1 MQAGTGPSDGPNK
14 TTPELPPSNDAAP
27 GSPHNGAAPGNP
39 ALDVATPISATP
51 VDASRGD
58 GAPRGPVSGNGAA
71 RSIPPAPGAKAA
83 AVVTAAHRD
92 NLFRGLVDRA
102 AAAEVSQERMRHLL
116 DAVLSVASDLSLPDV
131 LRRIVTAGCEL
142 AGARYGALG
151 VLGQDGH
158 LVEFTHTGMTG
169 RTEAEIGTL
178 PVGKG
183 VLGLVIKHPEPL
195 RVADLAQH
203 PDAAGFPANHPPMT
217 SFLGV
222 PIRVRGEV
230 FGNLYLTE
238 KVDGLAFTQEDED
251 VVVALAAAAGMA
263 VENAR
268 HFDRSHRRER
278 WLQATTEVTAVLR
291 TSLCESAGMDLL
303 AERARETAGAVLA
316 FVAVPAGPEHLRMSA
331 VDGVLA
337 DELTGECV
345 STLDSITGDVY
356 VTGRARVLTEV
367 AKATLTRSP
376 STFQQLPDGI
386 SELGPAVFVPLSAG
400 ARPCGVLMIARD
412 HGGARFDD
420 DDLRMVTDYA
430 THAALA
436 IDFADAQQ
444 DRQRLA
450 LYEER
455 DRIARDL
462 HDLVI
467 QRLFAIGLGLQGL
480 KRAPATPDAPERLT
494 GFVAEIDQTIREIRR
509 SIFSLQ
515 QPTGGPY
522 SLRGEVLRAISEA
535 TVTLGFEPTVRLEGP
550 LDSVVPADVA
560 LDLMATLREAL
571 SNVVRHAGAGSV
583 ALTVSVDRHARRL
596 RLLVQDDGGGLPE
609 DIAHR
614 GGLANMVQRARRWD
628 GDCVIDSPGVGGT
641 RVDWDVPLARHAE
654 SQEGRG

>member
-1 MQAGTGPSDGPNK
+1 MMEAGAG
-14 TTPELPPSNDAAP
+14 AP
-27 GSPHNGAAPGNP
+27 G
-39 ALDVATPISATP
+39 
-51 VDASRGD
+51 
-58 GAPRGPVSGNGAA
+58 GPDE
-71 RSIPPAPGAKAA
+71 AA
-83 AVVTAAHRD
+83 AAASTGAGLAELMASAHRD

-102 AAAEVSQERMRHLL
+102 AAAEVSQERVRHLL

-158 LVEFTHTGMTG
+158 LVEFTHTGMSEG
-169 RTEAEIGTL
+169 VQAAIGAP

-183 VLGLVIKHPEPL
+183 VLGLVIERPEPL
-195 RVADLAQH
+195 RVPDLALH
-203 PDAAGFPANHPPMT
+203 PEAAGFPPDHPPMS

-238 KVDGLAFTQEDED
+238 KLDGRAFTQEDED

-278 WLQATTEVTAVLR
+278 WLRATTEVTAVLR
-291 TSLCESAGMDLL
+291 TSQCNSTGMVLL
-303 AERARETAGAVLA
+303 AKRARETAGAVMA
-316 FVAVPAGPEHLRMSA
+316 FVAVPAGPEHLRMA
-331 VDGVLA
+331 TVDGVLA
-337 DELTGECV
+337 EELTGERLC
-345 STLDSITGDVY
+345 TLDSITGDVY
-356 VTGRARVLTEV
+356 VTGRARLLTEV

-376 STFQQLPDGI
+376 ALFQQLPDGI
-386 SELGPAVFVPLSAG
+386 SDLGPAMFVPLTTG
-400 ARPCGVLMIARD
+400 ARTSGVLMVARE
-412 HGGARFDD
+412 HGGARFDQ
-420 DDLRMVTDYA
+420 DDLRMITDFA

-480 KRAPATPDAPERLT
+480 KRVPDTPDAPERLT
-494 GFVAEIDQTIREIRR
+494 GFIGEIDQTIREIRR

-596 RLLVQDDGGGLPE
+596 RLLVQDDGAGLPD

-628 GDCVIDSPGVGGT
+628 GDCVIDSPAVGGT
-641 RVDWDVPLARHAE
+641 RVDWDVPLARHAG
-654 SQEGRG
+654 SAARGQEARG

>member
-1 MQAGTGPSDGPNK
+1 MLETGAD
-14 TTPELPPSNDAAP
+14 TPGDPDRAP
-27 GSPHNGAAPGNP
+27 GGEPH
-39 ALDVATPISATP
+39 
-51 VDASRGD
+51 RYQ
-58 GAPRGPVSGNGAA
+58 
-71 RSIPPAPGAKAA
+71 
-83 AVVTAAHRD
+83 
-92 NLFRGLVDRA
+92 LFRGLVDRA

-116 DAVLSVASDLSLPDV
+116 DAVLSVASDLSLPDM

-158 LVEFTHTGMTG
+158 LVEFTHTGFTAQ
-169 RTEAEIGTL
+169 TAAAIGVL

-183 VLGLVIKHPEPL
+183 VLGLVIERPEPL
-195 RVADLAQH
+195 RVPDLSGH

-238 KVDGLAFTQEDED
+238 KIGGRTFTQEDED

-278 WLQATTEVTAVLR
+278 WLRATTEVTSVLR
-291 TSLCESAGMDLL
+291 TSVCAGTGLELL
-303 AERARETAGAVLA
+303 AQRARETANAVLA
-316 FVAVPAGPEHLRMSA
+316 FVAVPAGPEFLEVRAVDGLLTEELTGARMSA
-331 VDGVLA
+331 
-337 DELTGECV
+337 T
-345 STLDSITGDVY
+345 DSFTGDVFS
-356 VTGRARVLTEV
+356 TGRARVLTEV
-367 AKATLTRSP
+367 AEATLSRSAA
-376 STFQQLPDGI
+376 TFRQLPPGI
-386 SELGPAVFVPLSAG
+386 DVLGPAMFVPLSTG
-400 ARPCGVLMIARD
+400 GRPAAVLMVARE
-412 HGGARFDD
+412 HGAARFDD
-420 DDLRMVTDYA
+420 DDLRMITDFG

-436 IDFADAQQ
+436 VEFAEAQQ

-480 KRAPATPDAPERLT
+480 KRAPGQPEAGERLT
-494 GFVAEIDQTIREIRR
+494 GYVAEIDQTIREIRR

-515 QPTGGPY
+515 EPANGPY
-522 SLRGEVLRAISEA
+522 SLRGEILRAISEA
-535 TVTLGFEPTVRLEGP
+535 TVALGFEPTVRLEGP

-571 SNVVRHAGAGSV
+571 SNVVRHARASGV
-583 ALTVSVDRHARRL
+583 ALTVSVDRLASGLRL
-596 RLLVQDDGGGLPE
+596 RVADDGRGLPAG
-609 DIAHR
+609 ITHR
-614 GGLANMVQRARRWD
+614 SGLANMAQRARRWD
-628 GDCVIDSPGVGGT
+628 GTCEIVSPAGGGT
-641 RVDWDVPLARHAE
+641 RVDWGVPLRRDTPAARG
-654 SQEGRG
+654 QEAGG

>member
-1 MQAGTGPSDGPNK
+1 MNTVVEAG
-14 TTPELPPSNDAAP
+14 A
-27 GSPHNGAAPGNP
+27 GSPDGAATGQADPHP
-39 ALDVATPISATP
+39 
-51 VDASRGD
+51 
-58 GAPRGPVSGNGAA
+58 
-71 RSIPPAPGAKAA
+71 
-83 AVVTAAHRD
+83 HRA

-158 LVEFTHTGMTG
+158 LVEFTHTGL
-169 RTEAEIGTL
+169 AEGDGAVIGAP

-183 VLGLVIKHPEPL
+183 VLGLVIKNPEPL
-195 RVADLAQH
+195 RVTDLAEH
-203 PDAAGFPANHPPMT
+203 PDTAGFPAHHPAMG

-238 KVDGLAFTQEDED
+238 KVDGRAFTQEDED

-278 WLQATTEVTAVLR
+278 WLRATTEVTAVLR
-291 TSLCESAGMDLL
+291 TSATAAEGYDLL
-303 AERARETAGAVLA
+303 VRRARETAGAVFG
-316 FVAVPAGPEHLRMSA
+316 FVAVPDDGEHLRLAA
-331 VDGVLA
+331 VDGLMA
-337 DELTGECV
+337 KELTGEQM
-345 STLDSITGDVY
+345 SIRDSLTGDVHG
-356 VTGRARVLTEV
+356 TGRARMMTEV
-367 AKATLTRSP
+367 AEATLTRSL
-376 STFQQLPDGI
+376 STFQQLPPGI
-386 SELGPAVFVPLSAG
+386 NALGPALFVPLIAG
-400 ARPCGVLMIARD
+400 ARPNGVLMVAREE
-412 HGGARFDD
+412 GGTRFDE
-420 DDLRMVTDYA
+420 DDLRMVIDYGA
-430 THAALA
+430 HAALA
-436 IDFADAQQ
+436 IEFAEAQQ

-450 LYEER
+450 LFEER

-467 QRLFAIGLGLQGL
+467 QRLFALGLGLQGL
-480 KRAPATPDAPERLT
+480 KRAPEDAARRLS

-515 QPTGGPY
+515 QPAGGPY
-522 SLRGEVLRAISEA
+522 SLRGEVLRVISEA
-535 TVTLGFEPTVRLEGP
+535 SVALGFEPTVRLEGP

-560 LDLMATLREAL
+560 LDLIATLREAL
-571 SNVVRHAGAGSV
+571 SNVVRHARGGSV

-596 RLLVQDDGGGLPE
+596 RLLVQDDGRGLPE
-609 DIAHR
+609 EVGHR

-628 GDCVIDSPGVGGT
+628 GDCVIDSPAVGGT
-641 RVDWDVPLARHAE
+641 RVDWDVPLPARPGSATRG
-654 SQEGRG
+654 QEARG